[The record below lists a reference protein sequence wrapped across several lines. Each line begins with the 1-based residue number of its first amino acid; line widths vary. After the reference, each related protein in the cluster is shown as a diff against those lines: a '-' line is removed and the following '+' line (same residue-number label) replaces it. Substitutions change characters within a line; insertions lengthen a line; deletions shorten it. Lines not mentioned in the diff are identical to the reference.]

1 MLGSLLAGSTPAT
14 DQDKLKDKKTM
25 KTMNVIFAVIFAL
38 CALMALSAVI
48 FYKALHQLPVFALCA
63 LMAATTYN
71 SDKTK
76 QQQ

>member
-1 MLGSLLAGSTPAT
+1 
-14 DQDKLKDKKTM
+14 M

-48 FYKALHQLPVFALCA
+48 FSNALHQLPVFALCA
-63 LMAATTYN
+63 LMAVTAYN
-71 SDKTK
+71 SDKETK